1 MEPVHI
7 FYKELPIDQNNTFT
21 ANIAQEN
28 EVKEVKFKKSREYAV
43 TDLFINQVI
52 DSIVFAIT
60 DTDRQEPISSFI
72 LKLIKGKKETVLDL
86 KIYNEEMTLDKIIPF
101 QKIKKKTAT
110 ELPLIKLTSY
120 NTTTKSKKKL
130 DFLIT

>member
-1 MEPVHI
+1 MFYKSILIFLSLLKKSTMEPVHI

-21 ANIAQEN
+21 ANIA
-28 EVKEVKFKKSREYAV
+28 
-43 TDLFINQVI
+43 LFINQVI
-52 DSIVFAIT
+52 DSSVFAIT

-101 QKIKKKTAT
+101 QKKNYHQLNLHFTIQLQKARR
-110 ELPLIKLTSY
+110 S
-120 NTTTKSKKKL
+120 
-130 DFLIT
+130 

>member
-28 EVKEVKFKKSREYAV
+28 EVEEVKFTKSRKYAV
-43 TDLFINQVI
+43 TGLSINQDI
-52 DSIVFAIT
+52 DSSVVAIT
-60 DTDRQEPISSFI
+60 DTDRQETISNFI
-72 LKLIKGKKETVLDL
+72 LKLIKGKKETILDL

-101 QKIKKKTAT
+101 QKT
-110 ELPLIKLTSY
+110 
-120 NTTTKSKKKL
+120 KKKL
-130 DFLIT
+130 RLNYH

>member
-21 ANIAQEN
+21 ANIA
-28 EVKEVKFKKSREYAV
+28 
-43 TDLFINQVI
+43 LFINQVI
-52 DSIVFAIT
+52 DSSVFAIT

-101 QKIKKKTAT
+101 QKT
-110 ELPLIKLTSY
+110 
-120 NTTTKSKKKL
+120 KKKL
-130 DFLIT
+130 RLNYH

>member
-52 DSIVFAIT
+52 DSSVFAIT

-86 KIYNEEMTLDKIIPF
+86 KIYNEEMTLYKIIPF
-101 QKIKKKTAT
+101 QKKK
-110 ELPLIKLTSY
+110 LPPIKLTFY

-130 DFLIT
+130 NFSIT

>member
-52 DSIVFAIT
+52 DSSVFAIT

-72 LKLIKGKKETVLDL
+72 LKLIKGKKETALDL

-101 QKIKKKTAT
+101 QKKNYHQLNLHFTIQLQKARR
-110 ELPLIKLTSY
+110 S
-120 NTTTKSKKKL
+120 
-130 DFLIT
+130 

>member
-21 ANIAQEN
+21 ANIA
-28 EVKEVKFKKSREYAV
+28 
-43 TDLFINQVI
+43 LFINQVI
-52 DSIVFAIT
+52 DSSVFAIT

-72 LKLIKGKKETVLDL
+72 LKLIKGKKETALDL

-101 QKIKKKTAT
+101 QKKNYHQLNLHFTIQLQKARR
-110 ELPLIKLTSY
+110 S
-120 NTTTKSKKKL
+120 
-130 DFLIT
+130 

>member
-21 ANIAQEN
+21 ANIA
-28 EVKEVKFKKSREYAV
+28 
-43 TDLFINQVI
+43 LFINQVI
-52 DSIVFAIT
+52 DSSVFAIT

-72 LKLIKGKKETVLDL
+72 LKLIKGKKETILDL

-101 QKIKKKTAT
+101 QKKNYHQLNLHFTIQLQKARR
-110 ELPLIKLTSY
+110 S
-120 NTTTKSKKKL
+120 
-130 DFLIT
+130 

>member
-21 ANIAQEN
+21 ANIA
-28 EVKEVKFKKSREYAV
+28 
-43 TDLFINQVI
+43 LFINQVI
-52 DSIVFAIT
+52 DSSVFAIT

-86 KIYNEEMTLDKIIPF
+86 KIYNEEMTLDKIILF
-101 QKIKKKTAT
+101 QKKNYHQLNLHFTIQLQKARR
-110 ELPLIKLTSY
+110 S
-120 NTTTKSKKKL
+120 
-130 DFLIT
+130 

>member
-21 ANIAQEN
+21 ANMAQEN

-52 DSIVFAIT
+52 DSSVFAIT

-101 QKIKKKTAT
+101 QKKNYHQLNLHFTIQLQKARR
-110 ELPLIKLTSY
+110 S
-120 NTTTKSKKKL
+120 
-130 DFLIT
+130 